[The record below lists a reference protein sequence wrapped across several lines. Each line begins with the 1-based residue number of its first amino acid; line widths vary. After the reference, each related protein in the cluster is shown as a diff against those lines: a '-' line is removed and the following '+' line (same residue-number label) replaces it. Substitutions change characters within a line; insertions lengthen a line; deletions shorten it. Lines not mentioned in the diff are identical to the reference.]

1 MEPATR
7 VTTSFCR
14 TVTTENEYLL
24 TNKSKVKIY
33 NGATDNNSK
42 ALKRN
47 MTYTDAFSFI
57 VVGMIGSGMFVSPSL
72 VALRTPNMFVAII
85 VWIMAGGIAL
95 LGALCYSELVSM
107 VKKTGSS
114 YIFILECYGEV
125 PAFVTL
131 WTNVIIMAPCVSSA
145 VAYIGGSYICN
156 LFINDQSS
164 LSFIWYS
171 KLLAIMLFYFT
182 IVLNCVGVKES
193 GKVQIGLVTLQA
205 VIVLLIISMGIYQVS
220 VTKSAN
226 NLSPDVMFNN
236 TWSGITENVPVLG
249 AAMFNALFSFDGWY
263 MVAHF
268 VEEIVNPNRNIPLV
282 AFTAIPAVTL
292 LYVVVNVACLMVLSQ
307 QELAS
312 STLVVTN
319 VAEKVAG
326 KYLANVIPIFVA
338 TGCVGT
344 LIGFCYHLRRF
355 LMSAARERQ
364 LPAIFG
370 LIHKSRRTQ
379 IPAIL
384 FIGFAGTVMIMFAE
398 HLEAVIHYTNIA
410 LWIEYPLVIS
420 TVIVF
425 RFTKPTA
432 DRSYKV
438 WITTPVFMICV
449 SILLLIFSFINTPL
463 GTGMVTLLV
472 LTGVPVCY
480 ICVKS
485 NWFSFLQLDMLCNKL
500 MRYAPLVPCEFEK
513 KETCAPS
520 DCLQQET
527 L

>member
-1 MEPATR
+1 MEPPTCS
-7 VTTSFCR
+7 TTSFSG
-14 TVTTENEYLL
+14 TVTTENEFVL
-24 TNKSKVKIY
+24 TDKKKVKIC
-33 NGATDNNSK
+33 NGPTNHTSQG
-42 ALKRN
+42 LKRN
-47 MTYTDAFSFI
+47 MTCPNAFSFI

-95 LGALCYSELVSM
+95 LGALCYSELASM

-131 WTNVIIMAPCVSSA
+131 WTNLIIIAPCISSV

-156 LFINDQSS
+156 LFISDRSS

-171 KLLAIMLFYFT
+171 KLLAILLFYFT
-182 IVLNCVGVKES
+182 IVFNCAGVKES
-193 GKVQIGLVTLQA
+193 GKVQIVLVTLQA
-205 VIVLLIISMGIYQVS
+205 AIVLLIISMGIYQVS

-236 TWSGITENVPVLG
+236 TWSGITENVPDLG
-249 AAMFNALFSFDGWY
+249 AAMFNALFCFDGWY

-268 VEEIVNPNRNIPLV
+268 VEEIENPNRNIPLV
-282 AFTAIPAVTL
+282 SFTAIPAVTF

-312 STLVVTN
+312 STLVVAN

-326 KYLANVIPIFVA
+326 KYLAYVIPIFVA

-344 LIGFCYHLRRF
+344 LIGFCYHLPRF
-355 LMSAARERQ
+355 LMSAAREGQ

-370 LIHKSRRTQ
+370 LIHKSRRTP

-384 FIGFAGTVMIMFAE
+384 FIGLAGSVMIMFAE
-398 HLEAVIHYTNIA
+398 HLEAVIHYSNIA

-420 TVIVF
+420 TVVVS
-425 RFTKPTA
+425 RFTKPND

-438 WITTPVFMICV
+438 WITTPVFMICI
-449 SILLLIFSFINTPL
+449 SLLLLIFSFINTPL
-463 GTGMVTLLV
+463 NTGIVTLLV

-480 ICVKS
+480 ICVKR

-500 MRYAPLVPCEFEK
+500 MRFAPLVPCEFEK
-513 KETCAPS
+513 KETCAPP
-520 DCLQQET
+520 DCLPQET